1 MATPKRGMPWKWLAR
16 LAIGFVVLGLLL
28 AQRKTATEVLDT
40 FRQVPLWVMAGSVV
54 AYWGGQMFSA
64 WRWQILLKTRG
75 IPVPF
80 LVCCRIY
87 LAGMFGN
94 LFLPTSIGGDVLRT
108 YLLTRLAKTSVPD
121 ATASVLMD
129 RVTGFVALLLITVA
143 GTLYSGAR
151 QQAMPVLIMGFV
163 ILTVFVALLAVAR
176 RLSGREAP
184 SGFLGKLHGVWSAL
198 SYYLEKDHR
207 LGLLAAIGISIVFQS
222 SQILLNIGLARVA
235 GINVVPFAAFFWLV
249 PLMNLSA
256 MIPLSIGGLGVR
268 ETFVVAILH
277 GAGYE
282 VPKGMAIGWSLLWQ
296 TITWLSSLPGALV
309 VKIKEQQRGTE

>member
-1 MATPKRGMPWKWLAR
+1 MAAPKGGTPWKWLAR

-28 AQRKTATEVLDT
+28 AQRKTAAEVQHT
-40 FRQVPLWVMAGSVV
+40 FRQVPLWVMAGSVL
-54 AYWGGQMFSA
+54 AYWAGQMLSA

-108 YLLTRLAKTSVPD
+108 YLLTRAAKTDVPN

-129 RVTGFVALLLITVA
+129 RVTGFVALLLITVV

-163 ILTVFVALLAVAR
+163 ILGVFVGLLFVAR

-184 SGFLGKLHGVWSAL
+184 TGFLGKVHRIWSAL

-222 SQILLNIGLARVA
+222 SQILLNIGLARAA
-235 GINVVPFAAFFWLV
+235 GIHVVPFAAFFWLV

-268 ETFVVAILH
+268 ETFVVALLH

-282 VPKGMAIGWSLLWQ
+282 VPKGMAIAWSLLWQ
-296 TITWLSSLPGALV
+296 ATGWLASLPGALV
-309 VKIKEQQRGTE
+309 VRMKDKEV